1 MDNPQAGKRPN
12 LIIRIWDW
20 MDGRFQ
26 IGKLVQTL
34 LHVYVPKDAKTY
46 YLGGTTL
53 FLFLIQGVTGSLL
66 ALYYKATPDTAYDS
80 VLFITSSVNFGWLI
94 RSIHHWGANLMI
106 IFCVLHLL
114 RIFVQGAY
122 KPPRE
127 MTWIIGVVLLLLT
140 LLFGFTGYL
149 LPWDERAYWATTVGS
164 EFAGSVP
171 LIGDFLLQFLRG
183 GVDVSEA
190 TLSRFYGAHTLFLP
204 EILAVFLLIH
214 IVLMHQQGLAN
225 PKKPAK
231 IPSSPQPDGE
241 KEKTIPFF
249 PNYLLGEVV
258 AWLVVIGLIV
268 ILASIFPV
276 GIEENANPL
285 ETPADIKPEWYF
297 LSFYQLLK
305 WIPETLGVI
314 IPAVGLPLLLL
325 LPFLD
330 RSPEVKPS
338 KRKLVL
344 IIGLAVLL
352 AIIVLTI
359 LGWQS

>member
-1 MDNPQAGKRPN
+1 MDDLQTGKRPN

-20 MDGRFQ
+20 MDRRFQ
-26 IGKLVQTL
+26 VGKLMQTL

-53 FLFLIQGVTGSLL
+53 FLFFIQGVTGTLL
-66 ALYYKATPDTAYDS
+66 ALYYKPTPETAYDS

-106 IFCVLHLL
+106 IFCALHLL
-114 RIFVQGAY
+114 RIFLQGAY

-164 EFAGSVP
+164 EFAGAVP

-183 GVDVSEA
+183 GEAVSEA

-241 KEKTIPFF
+241 KEKNHTHHSAGPDRHAG
-249 PNYLLGEVV
+249 PGPQAAGAELRRGHARLPGGRR
-258 AWLVVIGLIV
+258 AQRGRAL
-268 ILASIFPV
+268 
-276 GIEENANPL
+276 
-285 ETPADIKPEWYF
+285 PA
-297 LSFYQLLK
+297 LSRSRLR
-305 WIPETLGVI
+305 T
-314 IPAVGLPLLLL
+314 GLPGRDRHSRLHREDLREG
-325 LPFLD
+325 LPRRL
-330 RSPEVKPS
+330 RSH
-338 KRKLVL
+338 R
-344 IIGLAVLL
+344 
-352 AIIVLTI
+352 
-359 LGWQS
+359 